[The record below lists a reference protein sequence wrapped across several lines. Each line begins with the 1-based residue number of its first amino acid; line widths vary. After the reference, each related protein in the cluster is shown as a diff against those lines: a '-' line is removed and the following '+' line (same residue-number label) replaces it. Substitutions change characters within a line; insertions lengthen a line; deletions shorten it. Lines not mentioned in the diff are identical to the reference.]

1 MFDGNLLFLIYFETM
16 NSIEINPQFKQ
27 VLNFVNQTNQSVFLT
42 GKAGTGKTT
51 LLKYIK
57 QNTYKQMAV
66 IAPTGV
72 AAINAG
78 GSTIHSFFQ
87 FAFAPFL
94 PFFKDN
100 GQYDFVKMNN
110 PTLKYNAQRR
120 NILKQLE
127 LLVIDEI
134 SMVRSDLLDQIDY
147 TLRIV
152 RKKWELPF
160 GGVQLLFIGDMHQL
174 PPVVQKEEWKLLEQ
188 NYISPYFFDSY
199 VIQRY
204 SPIYI
209 ELEKIYRQTDQ
220 TFVNL
225 LNQVRNNQLDEN
237 GLTQLNARFKS
248 NISQS
253 EYQQSIT
260 LTTHNRKADEINERN
275 LQNLKSPA
283 FKYQASVE
291 GTFSDRNYP
300 VDENLVL
307 KVGTRVMFLKNNNE
321 KNYYNGKIG
330 VISFLSKEIIK
341 VKCDEDKSEIEVGK
355 ENWQNITYKVE
366 NATKQLIEDVIGTF
380 EQFPLRYAWAI
391 TIHKSQGLTFDK
403 LIIDAAESFSAGQ
416 VYVAL
421 SRCRSIEGLTLS
433 SKIQINTLANDKS
446 ILNFSQNKQDAKS
459 LEFVFSASKKNYLKL
474 ILIEL
479 YDFETLKELQ
489 VQLQNIQIQHN
500 KKIPKIGAD
509 WINELSLQINNL
521 VDVSNKFKPQLLNL
535 IENAQSLENDSNL
548 NDKIVRASTYFEEK
562 TAQVNKLLNAC
573 TLVTESKQAAQEINV
588 TLQNLHDLCFYKNYF
603 FNLFK
608 LGFNFSDYV
617 KCKMNMQYPEFKV
630 NVYANSKNVK
640 INEEVVYPQ
649 LFRKL
654 ILLRDEI
661 CNEDLKPIYL
671 IASNKSLIELA
682 NFLPTTEAEL
692 TKISGFG
699 EAKAE
704 TYGPRFLKIIKEFM
718 DEFNVE
724 SNMQQV
730 LTKKKKTSK
739 KKEVESQDAQE
750 VSVKTKVSTKE
761 ATYNMFK
768 ENFTLDEIA
777 MHRKLALSTVQSHL
791 IPYLANNEINISKL
805 VSEDKQKLILKA
817 LENFKNEHGLAVV
830 KNKLPDDISFSEI
843 RFVMASQ
850 IAGQQD

>member
-1 MFDGNLLFLIYFETM
+1 MIP
-16 NSIEINPQFKQ
+16 IEINPQFKQ
-27 VLNFVNQTNQSVFLT
+27 VLNFVNQTNQAIFLT

-57 QNTYKQMAV
+57 QNTYKQMAI

-110 PTLKYNAQRR
+110 PTLKYNSQRR

-134 SMVRSDLLDQIDY
+134 SMVRSDLLDQIDF

-152 RKKWELPF
+152 RKNWDLPF

-188 NYISPYFFDSY
+188 HYISPYFFDSY

-204 SPIYI
+204 SPVYI

-237 GLTQLNARFKS
+237 GLTQLNARFKA

-253 EYQQSIT
+253 EYQHSIT
-260 LTTHNRKADEINERN
+260 LTTHNRKADEINQRN
-275 LQNLKSPA
+275 LENLKSPA
-283 FKYQASVE
+283 FKYHAKVD
-291 GTFSDRNYP
+291 GLFSDKNYP
-300 VDENLVL
+300 VDEALVL
-307 KVGTRVMFLKNNNE
+307 KVGTRVMFLKNNAE

-330 VISFLSKEIIK
+330 VITFLSKEKIK
-341 VKCDEDKSEIEVGK
+341 VKCEEDKVEIDVEPEV
-355 ENWQNITYKVE
+355 WRNISYSVE
-366 NATKQLIEDVIGTF
+366 NSTKQLTEEILGTF
-380 EQFPLRYAWAI
+380 EQLPLRYAWAI

-421 SRCRSIEGLTLS
+421 SRCRSLEGLTLS
-433 SKIQINTLANDKS
+433 SKIQINTLVNDKS

-459 LEFVFSASKKNYLKL
+459 LEHEFSTSKKNYLKL
-474 ILIEL
+474 ILTEL
-479 YDFETLKELQ
+479 YNFEAIKELQ
-489 VQLQNIQIQHN
+489 VQLQNIQVQHS
-500 KKIPKIGAD
+500 KKIPKIGVD
-509 WINELSLQINNL
+509 WVNEFSKHINNL

-535 IENAQSLENDSNL
+535 IEQASSLEQDANL
-548 NDKIVRASTYFEEK
+548 NDKIIRASNYFEEK
-562 TAQVNKLLNAC
+562 TADVNKLMNAC
-573 TLVTESKQAAQEINV
+573 AIVTESKEAAQEINENLQ
-588 TLQNLHDLCFYKNYF
+588 TLNDLCYYKNYF

-617 KCKMNMQYPEFKV
+617 KCKMNIQYPEFKL
-630 NVYANSKNVK
+630 NVYANSKNLK
-640 INEEVVYPQ
+640 ISNDAAYPQ
-649 LFRKL
+649 LLRKL
-654 ILLRDEI
+654 FLLRDEI

-671 IASNKSLIELA
+671 IASNKSLIEMA
-682 NFLPTTEAEL
+682 NYLPTTETEL

-704 TYGPRFLKIIKEFM
+704 TYGSRFLKIIKEYM
-718 DEFNVE
+718 DEFNLE

-730 LTKKKKTSK
+730 LTKKKKSSK
-739 KKEVESQDAQE
+739 KKKIEPIDLIDTP
-750 VSVKTKVSTKE
+750 VKTKVNTKE
-761 ATYNMFK
+761 ATFNMFK
-768 ENFTLDEIA
+768 ENFTLEEIA
-777 MHRKLALSTVQSHL
+777 MHRQLALSTVQSHL

-817 LENFKNEHGLAVV
+817 LENFKNEAGLAAI

-843 RFVMASQ
+843 RFVMASKLAN
-850 IAGQQD
+850 AG